1 MSNNITGPR
10 VIRDRLSP
18 GKALAAQLGLAFSA
32 WALIYLVWESAMK
45 LAGR

>member
-1 MSNNITGPR
+1 MRTNTVPR
-10 VIRDRLSP
+10 IPRDRLSP
-18 GKALAAQLGLAFSA
+18 GKALAAQLVVALSA